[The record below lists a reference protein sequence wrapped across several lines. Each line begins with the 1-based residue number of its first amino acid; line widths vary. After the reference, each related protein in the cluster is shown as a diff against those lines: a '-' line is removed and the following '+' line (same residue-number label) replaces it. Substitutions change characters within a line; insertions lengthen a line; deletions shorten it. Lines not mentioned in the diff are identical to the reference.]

1 MSNELV
7 IRNGLIVDG
16 TGQEAFHGDIA
27 INGNLISEIGQVSG
41 KADREIEADGNYV
54 TPGFIDL
61 HTHFD
66 AQAGWD
72 PALTPISWHGVTT
85 ALIGNCGV
93 TFAPCKPKDQEFLAN
108 MMEAIEDIP
117 EQAILGGLS
126 WKWESYGEYL
136 DEIEKL
142 NPSINLAGLVG
153 HCASRTYVM
162 GERAVDEDPNEDE
175 IKQIAAVVGQSIK
188 DGAVGFSSN
197 RLPGH
202 VLPDGRAIPGTFAK
216 RDELEAISKEVGA
229 NNGLLQYVLNYSE
242 LDSEV
247 SLIGEQGLLANAPV
261 LFSAV
266 FVSGEAGH
274 YSAYDANI
282 SAMRDR
288 GLDITGLTL
297 PRSFGSLSC
306 LENDVLPDRKSPAW
320 KKLAKMSFNERLSA
334 LEDSAFR
341 DQLIT
346 EIKANKEFTNNARR
360 WFWLGDEEKPL
371 YTQERNQSLEHMA
384 RETDEHPG
392 ETWIRLMI
400 ESRGKTKF
408 HARFGNFNI
417 SQLAE
422 FIRNDWVVPGLG
434 DAGAHV
440 SQIIDSGWPTF
451 FLSHWCRDA
460 KEFSIE
466 QSIMKMTGD
475 PARTLGLGDRGILA
489 QGKKADINV
498 IDLNS
503 LNEKQPELVHDFP
516 GGAPRFIQK
525 ASGYKATVCNGSPI
539 LIDDELTGER
549 AGQII
554 RSRNN

>member
-1 MSNELV
+1 MSCDLV
-7 IRNGLIVDG
+7 IRDGLIVDG
-16 TGQEAFHGDIA
+16 TGSEPFYGDIA
-27 INGNLISEIGQVSG
+27 IQNETIAEIGKASG
-41 KADREIEADGNYV
+41 KAKQEIDAEGALV

-93 TFAPCKPKDQEFLAN
+93 TFAPCKPKDQKFLAN
-108 MMEAIEDIP
+108 MMESIEDIP
-117 EQAILGGLS
+117 EQAILNGLS

-142 NPSINLAGLVG
+142 NPAINLAGLVG

-162 GERAVDEDPNEDE
+162 GERAVDEDPNKEE
-175 IKQIAAVVGQSIK
+175 IEQIAQLVGQSIK
-188 DGAVGFSSN
+188 EGAVGFSSN

-216 RDELEAISKEVGA
+216 REELEAISKAVGD

-242 LDSEV
+242 LDDEV

-266 FVSGEAGH
+266 FISGDAEH
-274 YSAYDANI
+274 YSAYDSNI
-282 SAMRDR
+282 SRMRDR

-297 PRSFGSLSC
+297 PRSFGSLSS

-320 KKLAKMSFNERLSA
+320 RKLADMDFSERLRS

-341 DQLIT
+341 AQLT
-346 EIKANKEFTNNARR
+346 EEIKENKDFTNNARR
-360 WFWLGDEEKPL
+360 WFWLGDQERPL

-384 RETDEHPG
+384 REFDEHPG
-392 ETWIRLMI
+392 ETWIRLMV
-400 ESRGKTKF
+400 ETKGKTKF

-417 SQLAE
+417 SQLAD

-451 FLSHWCRDA
+451 FLSHWCRDTE
-460 KEFSIE
+460 EFSIE
-466 QSIMKMTGD
+466 HAVQKMTSA
-475 PARTLGLGDRGILA
+475 PARTLGLTDRGTLSKGA
-489 QGKKADINV
+489 RADINV
-498 IDLNS
+498 IELDN
-503 LNEKQPELVHDFP
+503 LNEKQPQLVHDFP

-525 ASGYKATVCNGSPI
+525 ASGYRATVCNGSTI
-539 LIDDELTGER
+539 LLNDELTGESG
-549 AGQII
+549 GQII
-554 RSRNN
+554 RSRS

>member
-1 MSNELV
+1 MSCDLV
-7 IRNGLIVDG
+7 IRDGLIVDG
-16 TGQEAFHGDIA
+16 TGSEPFYGDIA
-27 INGNLISEIGQVSG
+27 IQNETIAEIGKASG
-41 KADREIEADGNYV
+41 KAKQEIDAEGALV

-93 TFAPCKPKDQEFLAN
+93 TFAPCKPKDQKFLAN
-108 MMEAIEDIP
+108 MMESIEDIP
-117 EQAILGGLS
+117 EQAILNGLS

-142 NPSINLAGLVG
+142 NPAINLAGLVG

-162 GERAVDEDPNEDE
+162 GERAVDEDPNKEE
-175 IKQIAAVVGQSIK
+175 IEQIAQLVGQSIK
-188 DGAVGFSSN
+188 EGAVGFSSN

-216 RDELEAISKEVGA
+216 REELEAISKAVGD

-242 LDSEV
+242 LDDEV

-266 FVSGEAGH
+266 FISGDAEH
-274 YSAYDANI
+274 YSAYDSNI
-282 SAMRDR
+282 SRMRDR

-297 PRSFGSLSC
+297 PRSFGSLSS

-320 KKLAKMSFNERLSA
+320 RKLADMDFSERLRS

-341 DQLIT
+341 AQLT
-346 EIKANKEFTNNARR
+346 EEIKENKDFTNNARR
-360 WFWLGDEEKPL
+360 WFWLGDQERPL

-384 RETDEHPG
+384 REFDEHPG
-392 ETWIRLMI
+392 ETWIRLMV
-400 ESRGKTKF
+400 ETKGKTKF

-417 SQLAE
+417 SQLAD
-422 FIRNDWVVPGLG
+422 FIRNDWVIPGLG

-451 FLSHWCRDA
+451 FLSHWCRDTE
-460 KEFSIE
+460 EFSVE
-466 QSIMKMTGD
+466 QAIQKMTSA
-475 PARTLGLGDRGILA
+475 PARTLGLTDRGTLSKGA
-489 QGKKADINV
+489 RADINV
-498 IDLNS
+498 IELDN
-503 LNEKQPELVHDFP
+503 LNEKQPQLVHDFP

-525 ASGYKATVCNGSPI
+525 ASGYRATVCNGSTI
-539 LIDDELTGER
+539 LLNDELTGESG
-549 AGQII
+549 GQII
-554 RSRNN
+554 RSRS

>member
-1 MSNELV
+1 MSCDLV
-7 IRNGLIVDG
+7 IRDGLIVDG
-16 TGQEAFHGDIA
+16 TGSEPFYGDIA
-27 INGNLISEIGQVSG
+27 IQNETIAEIGKASG
-41 KADREIEADGNYV
+41 KAKQEIDAEGALV

-93 TFAPCKPKDQEFLAN
+93 TFAPCKPKDQKFLAN
-108 MMEAIEDIP
+108 MMESIEDIP
-117 EQAILGGLS
+117 EQAILNGLS

-142 NPSINLAGLVG
+142 NPAINLAGLVG

-162 GERAVDEDPNEDE
+162 GERAVDEDPNKEE
-175 IKQIAAVVGQSIK
+175 IEQIAQLVGQSIK
-188 DGAVGFSSN
+188 EGAVGFSSN

-216 RDELEAISKEVGA
+216 REELEAISKAVGD

-242 LDSEV
+242 LDDEV

-266 FVSGEAGH
+266 FISGDAEH
-274 YSAYDANI
+274 YSAYDSNI
-282 SAMRDR
+282 SRMRDR

-297 PRSFGSLSC
+297 PRSFGSLSS

-320 KKLAKMSFNERLSA
+320 RKLADMDFSERLRS

-341 DQLIT
+341 AQLT
-346 EIKANKEFTNNARR
+346 EEIKENKDFTNNARR
-360 WFWLGDEEKPL
+360 WFWLGDQERPL

-384 RETDEHPG
+384 REFDEHPG
-392 ETWIRLMI
+392 ETWIRLMV
-400 ESRGKTKF
+400 ETKGKTKF

-417 SQLAE
+417 SQLAD
-422 FIRNDWVVPGLG
+422 FIRNDWVIPGLG

-451 FLSHWCRDA
+451 FLSHWCRDTE
-460 KEFSIE
+460 EFSIA
-466 QSIMKMTGD
+466 QAIQKMTSA
-475 PARTLGLGDRGILA
+475 PARTLGLSDRGTLTKGA
-489 QGKKADINV
+489 RADINV
-498 IDLNS
+498 IELDN
-503 LNEKQPELVHDFP
+503 LNEKQPQLVHDFP

-525 ASGYKATVCNGSPI
+525 ASGYRATVCNGSTI
-539 LIDDELTGER
+539 LLNDELTGESG
-549 AGQII
+549 GQII
-554 RSRNN
+554 RSRS

>member
-1 MSNELV
+1 MSFDVV
-7 IRNGLIVDG
+7 IRDGLIVDG
-16 TGQEAFHGDIA
+16 TGSKPFYGDIA
-27 INGNLISEIGQVSG
+27 IQSQTIEEIGKVSS
-41 KADREIEADGNYV
+41 KAKQEIDAEGALV

-93 TFAPCKPKDQEFLAN
+93 TFAPCKPKDQKFLAN
-108 MMEAIEDIP
+108 MMESIEDIP
-117 EQAILGGLS
+117 EQAILNGLS

-142 NPSINLAGLVG
+142 DPAINLAGLVG

-162 GERAVDEDPNEDE
+162 GERAVDEDPNEEE
-175 IKQIAAVVGQSIK
+175 IEQIAQLVGQSIK
-188 DGAVGFSSN
+188 GGAVGFSSN

-216 RDELEAISKEVGA
+216 QDELNAISKAVGA
-229 NNGLLQYVLNYSE
+229 NNGLLQYVLDYSN
-242 LDSEV
+242 LDDEV

-266 FVSGEAGH
+266 FISGDAEH
-274 YSAYDANI
+274 YSAYDSNI
-282 SAMRDR
+282 SRMRDK

-297 PRSFGSLSC
+297 PRSFGSLSS

-320 KKLAKMSFNERLSA
+320 KKLSKMNFSERLISI
-334 LEDSAFR
+334 EDSAFR
-341 DQLIT
+341 AQLT
-346 EIKANKEFTNNARR
+346 EEIKANQDFTNNARR
-360 WFWLGDEEKPL
+360 WFWLGDQERPL

-384 RETDEHPG
+384 REFDEHPG

-400 ESRGKTKF
+400 ETKGKTKF

-417 SQLAE
+417 SQLAD

-451 FLSHWCRDA
+451 FLSHWCRDTE
-460 KEFSIE
+460 EFSIE
-466 QSIMKMTGD
+466 HAVQKMTSA
-475 PARTLGLGDRGILA
+475 PARTLGLTDRGILSE
-489 QGKKADINV
+489 GTRADVNV
-498 IDLNS
+498 IELAN
-503 LNEKQPELVHDFP
+503 LGEKQPQLVHDFP

-525 ASGYKATVCNGSPI
+525 ASGYRATICNGSAI

-549 AGQII
+549 GGQII
-554 RSRNN
+554 RSRS

>member
-1 MSNELV
+1 MSCDLV
-7 IRNGLIVDG
+7 IRDGLIVDG
-16 TGQEAFHGDIA
+16 TGSEPFYGDIA
-27 INGNLISEIGQVSG
+27 IQNETIAEIGKASG
-41 KADREIEADGNYV
+41 KAKQEIDAEGALV

-93 TFAPCKPKDQEFLAN
+93 TFAPCKPKDQKFLAN
-108 MMEAIEDIP
+108 MMESIEDIP
-117 EQAILGGLS
+117 EQAILNGLS

-142 NPSINLAGLVG
+142 NPAINLAGLVG

-162 GERAVDEDPNEDE
+162 GERAVDEDPNKEE
-175 IKQIAAVVGQSIK
+175 IEQIAQLVGQSIK
-188 DGAVGFSSN
+188 EGAVGFSSN

-216 RDELEAISKEVGA
+216 REELGAISKAVGD

-242 LDSEV
+242 LDDEV

-266 FVSGEAGH
+266 FISGDAEH
-274 YSAYDANI
+274 YSAYDSNI
-282 SAMRDR
+282 SRMRDR

-297 PRSFGSLSC
+297 PRSFGSLSS

-320 KKLAKMSFNERLSA
+320 RKLADMDFSERLRS

-341 DQLIT
+341 AQLT
-346 EIKANKEFTNNARR
+346 EEIKENKDFTNNARR
-360 WFWLGDEEKPL
+360 WFWLGDQERPL

-384 RETDEHPG
+384 REFDEHPG
-392 ETWIRLMI
+392 ETWIRLMV
-400 ESRGKTKF
+400 ETKGKTKF

-417 SQLAE
+417 SQLAD
-422 FIRNDWVVPGLG
+422 FIRNDWVIPGLG

-451 FLSHWCRDA
+451 FLSHWCRDTE
-460 KEFSIE
+460 EFSIA
-466 QSIMKMTGD
+466 QAIQKMTSA
-475 PARTLGLGDRGILA
+475 PARTLGLSDRGTLSKGA
-489 QGKKADINV
+489 RADINV
-498 IDLNS
+498 IELDN
-503 LNEKQPELVHDFP
+503 LNEKQPQLVHDFP

-525 ASGYKATVCNGSPI
+525 ASGYRATICNGSTI
-539 LIDDELTGER
+539 LLNDELTGESG
-549 AGQII
+549 GQII
-554 RSRNN
+554 RSRS